1 MVILKNLIIT
11 SIILAGVMISIVISP
26 LVVEISILLWGVVIV
41 VVP

>member
-1 MVILKNLIIT
+1 MVVLKYLIIT